1 MKITPHEP
9 VPAKVV
15 CQRMLQRCLHPLE
28 VLIPMGAIAYP
39 GKAIRDREV
48 AREEE
53 KLVFPF
59 AAHPISPKPILLSF
73 PLE

>member
-9 VPAKVV
+9 VPVKVV
-15 CQRMLQRCLHPLE
+15 CQRMLQKSLRPLE
-28 VLIPMGAIAYP
+28 VLIPMEAIAYP

-53 KLVFPF
+53 KLVLPF
-59 AAHPISPKPILLSF
+59 SAPPISPEPIFLSF
-73 PLE
+73 AL